1 MYGEG
6 VGPWSSMER
15 FSTSFELSLGVAVD
29 IVAPTLC
36 LSCLLLVQLGLTRWK
51 WKYFKSF
58 NIKLTTVDLREG

>member
-29 IVAPTLC
+29 ILC
-36 LSCLLLVQLGLTRWK
+36 LSCLLR
-51 WKYFKSF
+51 S
-58 NIKLTTVDLREG
+58 RESHVAYLAVE